1 MSIALGERSIW
12 GKRRISGPTP
22 LHGNVG
28 SLDGLAGKLGTG
40 SCTTSAEVQQVVMEV
55 CLWLL
60 RQKL

>member
-1 MSIALGERSIW
+1 MW
-12 GKRRISGPTP
+12 GKRRISGFAPR
-22 LHGNVG
+22 HGDVG

-55 CLWLL
+55 RVWLL